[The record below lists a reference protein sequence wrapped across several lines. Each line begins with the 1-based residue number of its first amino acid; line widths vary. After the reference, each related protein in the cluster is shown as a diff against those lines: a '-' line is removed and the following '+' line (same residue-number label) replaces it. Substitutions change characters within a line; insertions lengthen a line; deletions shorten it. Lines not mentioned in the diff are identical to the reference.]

1 MGWGAAWFRAFFLS
15 PEAGA
20 KTAVFLAY
28 SPKVE
33 AKSGGY
39 YVRCRQR
46 KPSKKAQDFD
56 LAEQLWQRSE
66 TLIKQALLLQYSFRH
81 FLMDLPHETGRRTE
95 REGRG
100 RSASSWVEISF
111 RSTDRPNVLLQ
122 PFHISHV
129 MGETG

>member
-1 MGWGAAWFRAFFLS
+1 MWTRVYRPQIVYGTSKLCNILFSAALSKRLHGSGICVNSLHPGVVRTRFAKGQGGLMGWGAAWFRAFFLS

-66 TLIKQALLLQYSFRH
+66 TLIKQAL
-81 FLMDLPHETGRRTE
+81 
-95 REGRG
+95 
-100 RSASSWVEISF
+100 SS
-111 RSTDRPNVLLQ
+111 
-122 PFHISHV
+122 
-129 MGETG
+129 